1 MKLFLL
7 IREIFRL
14 YVVIFQI
21 NDTIRDVDIIIKHTE
36 TNIRRANTLG
46 MPIDEFEN
54 IVINSRKLRRVLEQL
69 HDSVSQNIQYI
80 KDNIKRFFRLM
91 K

>member
-1 MKLFLL
+1 MKVFSLLRELFK
-7 IREIFRL
+7 L
-14 YVVIFQI
+14 YVIIFQI
-21 NDTIRDVDIIIKHTE
+21 NDTIRDVDIIIKHAE

-69 HDSVSQNIQYI
+69 HDSISQNIQFI

>member
-1 MKLFLL
+1 
-7 IREIFRL
+7 
-14 YVVIFQI
+14 
-21 NDTIRDVDIIIKHTE
+21 
-36 TNIRRANTLG
+36 

-69 HDSVSQNIQYI
+69 HDYISQNIQFI